1 MYQSW
6 PVESAT
12 IHMPAIASVPERPL
26 FTTFPDLRSKIAIQD
41 IASLPTPVEPL
52 PLSEYAWIKRDDL
65 THTQYGGNKIRKLE
79 FIAADALHNNAKRI
93 ITVGAIGTN
102 HGVATAMV
110 CQQFGLECVI
120 YLFDQ
125 PLTSTVKQNVRLMQ
139 AYGAKLIYKGSLL
152 NTMLAYY
159 GSPYR
164 LKSSSYFLFAG
175 GSNLHGT
182 LGFINAACELKS
194 QIENG
199 ECPLP
204 VSIVCPVGSGATL
217 AGLSYGSQLIGLE
230 TEIIGVRVA
239 PKQLGPIPACTQ
251 GTVYKLMMEVYRF
264 LQKNCRQQIPRP
276 ATVNLIDDFYGDGYG
291 VATEQ
296 GQLAIQR
303 FKQAGIVLEQTYT
316 GKAGAA
322 FLQQL
327 ERKRGA
333 VLFWDTFN
341 SRDMSEN
348 ASTITA
354 TDLPDNLR
362 SFLD

>member
-1 MYQSW
+1 
-6 PVESAT
+6 
-12 IHMPAIASVPERPL
+12 MPAIAPSPERPL
-26 FTTFPDLRSKIAIQD
+26 FNTFPELRSKIAIQA

-65 THTQYGGNKIRKLE
+65 THAQYGGNKIRKLE
-79 FIAADALHNNAKRI
+79 FIVADALQKKAKRI

-102 HGVATAMV
+102 HGVATAMM

-125 PLTSTVKQNVRLMQ
+125 PLTATVKQNLRLMQ
-139 AYGAKLIYKGSLL
+139 AYGAKLIYKGPLL
-152 NTMLAYY
+152 KTMLAYY
-159 GSPYR
+159 SSPYR
-164 LKSSSYFLFAG
+164 MKSGSYFLFAG

-182 LGFINAACELKS
+182 LGFINAACELKG
-194 QIENG
+194 QIERG
-199 ECPLP
+199 ECPP
-204 VSIVCPVGSGATL
+204 PASIVCPVGSGATL
-217 AGLSYGSQLIGLE
+217 AGLSYGSQLLGLE

-239 PKQLGPIPACTQ
+239 PKHLGPIPACTP
-251 GTVYKLMMEVYRF
+251 GTVHKLMMETYRL
-264 LQKNCRQQIPRP
+264 LQKHCRQQIPRP

-291 VATEQ
+291 AATEQ
-296 GQLAIQR
+296 GQQAIER
-303 FKQAGIVLEQTYT
+303 FKQAGITLEQTYT
-316 GKAGAA
+316 GKAAAA

-327 ERKRGA
+327 ERKNGA

-354 TDLPDNLR
+354 ADLPDNLR
-362 SFLD
+362 SFLV